1 MATYIYDEAL
11 LKKIKYWTQSSNVH
25 VYSSNETQ
33 NLFEVMADESNDSPI
48 ELPIITIRRDRG
60 YNIIDGGTTKRPLSY
75 DGFSVSDEAFD
86 SYDEALDF
94 CNTNGLDKDVIL
106 PKSYWVNGRR
116 FETFDKAAEY
126 CEKEGINRKEIHTV
140 TWEKYYIKT
149 SDIHPNYT
157 TAIRAIPISISYQL
171 DVYARYAKEADLLM
185 RNLVF
190 NIINYPGFTISIPK
204 ANLVHTA
211 RLVLGDVISDN
222 SDIPERFIEGNM
234 TRLTANI
241 TIDNARLWDTRQLRN
256 AEIKVIFDDIYE
268 AQYDPY
274 FPIDMVDWDKQS

>member
-11 LKKIKYWTQSSNVH
+11 VKKIKYWTQASDVH

-33 NLFEVMADESNDSPI
+33 NLFEVIADQTNDSPI

-75 DGFSVSDEAFD
+75 DGFALDIQTFD

-94 CNTNGLDKDVIL
+94 CNTEGLNESVIL
-106 PKSYWVNGRR
+106 PKSYWIDGLKFNT
-116 FETFDKAAEY
+116 FEDAAEY
-126 CEKEGINRKEIHTV
+126 CEKHSLNRKDIHTAS
-140 TWEKYYIKT
+140 WEKYYIK
-149 SDIHPNYT
+149 SADIHPKYT

-171 DVYARYAKEADLLM
+171 DIYARYAKEADLLM

-190 NIINYPGFTISIPK
+190 NVINYPAFTISIPK
-204 ANLVHTA
+204 ANLAHTA
-211 RLVLGDVISDN
+211 RLVLGDTISDN

-234 TRLTANI
+234 TRLTASL

-256 AEIKVIFDDIYE
+256 AEIEVILDDIYE
-268 AQYDPY
+268 QEYDIYFAQNLQDIT
-274 FPIDMVDWDKQS
+274 F

>member
-11 LKKIKYWTQSSNVH
+11 VKKIKYWTQASDVH

-33 NLFEVMADESNDSPI
+33 NLFEVIADQTNDSPI

-75 DGFSVSDEAFD
+75 DGMSVTDLVFD
-86 SYDEALDF
+86 SYDDALDF
-94 CNTNGLDKDVIL
+94 CNTHGLDEKVIL
-106 PKSYWVNGRR
+106 PKSYWVDGKKFNT
-116 FETFDKAAEY
+116 FEDAAAY
-126 CEKEGINRKEIHTV
+126 CEEHGINRNDIHTASW
-140 TWEKYYIKT
+140 TKYYIKM
-149 SDIHPNYT
+149 SDIEPNYT

-190 NIINYPGFTISIPK
+190 NIINYPAFTITIPK
-204 ANLVHTA
+204 ANLAHTA
-211 RLVLGDVISDN
+211 RLVLGDTISDN

-234 TRLTANI
+234 TRLTASL
-241 TIDNARLWDTRQLRN
+241 TVDNARLWDTRQLRN
-256 AEIKVIFDDIYE
+256 AKIEVILDDIYE
-268 AQYDPY
+268 PEYDIY
-274 FPIDMVDWDKQS
+274 FAPDTQDRW